1 MAVSLERR
9 YRLMEIIRKLEDEA
23 LFEEVEN
30 KLQNKAFMESVKPL
44 RKSISIEE
52 LKREQNYKPINKEE
66 FFRKVEELAIEE
78 PLEDLL
84 AMLDW
89 WCMNYLIDTNILVVY
104 IRDDDITYK
113 LEEDIKLLTGDNTLL
128 ISVVSIGEIKSIAL
142 TNYYG

>member
-30 KLQNKAFMESVKPL
+30 KLQDKAFMESVKPL

-66 FFRKVEELAIEE
+66 FFRKVEELDIEE

-84 AMLDW
+84 AMLD
-89 WCMNYLIDTNILVVY
+89 
-104 IRDDDITYK
+104 
-113 LEEDIKLLTGDNTLL
+113 
-128 ISVVSIGEIKSIAL
+128 
-142 TNYYG
+142 